1 MQRIKRIIS
10 LLFKLIDELL
20 VITLKISIL
29 LLLLGVAT
37 SPIWIIG
44 FLYISYFFKLIK
56 RKIGK

>member
-1 MQRIKRIIS
+1 MKLMQRIKRIIS

-44 FLYISYFFKLIK
+44 FFIYQLFF
-56 RKIGK
+56 